1 MVRIS
6 IFEQSSVIDAF
17 ILKVLIEQE
26 LGYPTEL
33 VPDGLLP
40 EISSN
45 LTGPASVY
53 RALGSGAVHIYPEVA
68 SNLRVLASS
77 LCRWCRL
84 ARWGPWGGMVCIVAT
99 STSHG
104 SLHLPD
110 GEG

>member
-1 MVRIS
+1 M
-6 IFEQSSVIDAF
+6 IDAF

-53 RALGSGAVHIYPEVA
+53 QALGSGAIHIYPEVA
-68 SNLRVLASS
+68 ANLRILASS
-77 LCRWCRL
+77 FARALSPYAGL
-84 ARWGPWGGMVCIVAT
+84 AFGRGRVV
-99 STSHG
+99 
-104 SLHLPD
+104 
-110 GEG
+110 